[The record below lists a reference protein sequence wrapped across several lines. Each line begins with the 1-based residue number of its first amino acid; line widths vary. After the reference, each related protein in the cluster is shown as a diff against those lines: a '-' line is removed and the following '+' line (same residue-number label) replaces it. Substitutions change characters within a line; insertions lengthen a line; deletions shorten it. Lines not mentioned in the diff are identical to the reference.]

1 MERQDIGP
9 QGGRR
14 FHDFDHDDGFHR
26 GFHGRSAQFEQGG
39 GHSGGHGGHNQAPA
53 QKKEIGKCDRKC
65 LPPWPADP
73 LELRR
78 VGCQPE
84 VVSKR
89 FVKRQRMATRP
100 LRA

>member
-53 QKKEIGKCDRKC
+53 QKKEMGSVTGN
-65 LPPWPADP
+65 AYHH
-73 LELRR
+73 
-78 VGCQPE
+78 GQPILSSCVE
-84 VVSKR
+84 SAVNQVVSKR